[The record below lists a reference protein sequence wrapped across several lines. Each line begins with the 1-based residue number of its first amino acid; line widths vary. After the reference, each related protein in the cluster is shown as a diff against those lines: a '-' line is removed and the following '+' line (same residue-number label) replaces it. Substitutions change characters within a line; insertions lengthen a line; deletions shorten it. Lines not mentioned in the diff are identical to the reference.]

1 MELDLTPVQYKQKP
15 REIPLYKSANWDNI
29 SEDLLAASIQTQT
42 NTADKTVNEMW
53 IEFKEDIGKA
63 VEKHIPHRR
72 TKSRDNLPWV
82 TPQIRKLLRKRDRLS
97 IRKKRQQKMG
107 SDVINTTVKRLKA
120 LKRGIQCEMR
130 KAYWSYVESIINP
143 TDDPQS
149 HTGRKRFLTS
159 IKHRKTDT
167 IGIKSLCD
175 KGRDE
180 TKPAEIAT
188 LLNDNFQ
195 EIFTTKT
202 LVRPDLLSRPSP
214 YTDMAD
220 INITESGVLKLLKSL
235 KARKA
240 PGPDQISP
248 CVLKEMANVIAPILT
263 TIFRKSYDSGTVPE
277 DWKTANI
284 TPVFKKGKRSDA
296 ANYRPIS
303 LTCIV
308 CKLMEH
314 ILTSHIMKHANDHN
328 ILYGLQHGFRGG
340 RSCET
345 QLVEFI
351 DDLAYNMQNGGQT
364 DVAIMDFS
372 KAFHKV
378 GHQRLLLKL
387 DHYGIRGKTNKWI
400 QAFLTNRSQRVVLN
414 GEHSCY
420 THVKSGVPQG
430 SVLGP
435 FFFFLC

>member
-1 MELDLTPVQYKQKP
+1 MQNLNNKLFVDERNRNSVKNASVIPGISDHDCPVAELDLTPVCYKQKL
-15 REIPLYKSANWDNI
+15 RENPLYKRAKWDNI
-29 SEDLLAASIQTQT
+29 SEDLLAAFMQIQT
-42 NTADKTVNEMW
+42 NINDKTVNEMW
-53 IEFKEDIGKA
+53 IEFKEAIGKA
-63 VEKHIPHRR
+63 GDKHIPHRR

-82 TPQIRKLLRKRDRLS
+82 TPQIRKLIRKRDKLS

-107 SDVINTTVKRLKA
+107 LDDINTTVKQLKA
-120 LKRGIQCEMR
+120 LKRVIQCEMR

-143 TDDPQS
+143 IDDPESQ
-149 HTGRKRFLTS
+149 TGRKRFWTF

-167 IGIKSLCD
+167 VGIKSLCD
-175 KGRDE
+175 KGGDV
-180 TKPAEIAT
+180 TKPVEIAS

-195 EIFTTKT
+195 ALFTTET
-202 LVRPDLLSRPSP
+202 PMMPDLLSRPSS

-220 INITESGVLKLLKSL
+220 INITESGVHNLLKSL
-235 KARKA
+235 KAHKA

-248 CVLKEMANVIAPILT
+248 RVLKEMANVIAPILT
-263 TIFRKSYDSGTVPE
+263 EIFRKSYDSGIIPE

-296 ANYRPIS
+296 ANYKPIS
-303 LTCIV
+303 LTCIA

-351 DDLAYNMQNGGQT
+351 NDLANNMQNGGQT
-364 DVAIMDFS
+364 DVAIMDF
-372 KAFHKV
+372 
-378 GHQRLLLKL
+378 RL
-387 DHYGIRGKTNKWI
+387 
-400 QAFLTNRSQRVVLN
+400 
-414 GEHSCY
+414 
-420 THVKSGVPQG
+420 
-430 SVLGP
+430 
-435 FFFFLC
+435 